1 MNKLIKTL
9 NIRIKTEIKKKE
21 ENGILGHHSNAL
33 AQSVQIRMIAI
44 KLNLNFHLYLQN
56 LI

>member
-1 MNKLIKTL
+1 M
-9 NIRIKTEIKKKE
+9 EIKKKG